1 LFPLSPPKIGFF
13 GSAIGYDEK
22 SLQDFLCGPPRL
34 GALLRLTK
42 RLAKRGRSFET
53 TEGTELILPILCIHV
68 QKNIR
73 EM

>member
-1 LFPLSPPKIGFF
+1 MMRNPFRIF
-13 GSAIGYDEK
+13 SA
-22 SLQDFLCGPPRL
+22 
-34 GALLRLTK
+34 ALRASAPLRLTK

-53 TEGTELILPILCIHV
+53 TEGTELILPVLCIHV